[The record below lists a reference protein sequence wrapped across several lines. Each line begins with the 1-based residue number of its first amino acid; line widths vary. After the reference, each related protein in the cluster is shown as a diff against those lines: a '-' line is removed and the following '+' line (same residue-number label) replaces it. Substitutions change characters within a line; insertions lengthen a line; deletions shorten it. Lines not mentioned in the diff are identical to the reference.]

1 MLGIN
6 FYFRWKVSTITSLKK
21 YLINLYWCWLYLSYT
36 LPYIYSNNSSNFW
49 FKVNDIFNFVNVLI
63 AVYFIEKGNNNK
75 IKRMSSQTRNSMILK
90 ISTSCRNCYI
100 YFDKDEEKWIQ
111 KLVFIRGLLTLL
123 VLWSQESWY
132 KNIIDSRFHVA
143 NIFTCEE
150 IIHKYTNDC
159 HNHILFLYV

>member
-36 LPYIYSNNSSNFW
+36 LPYIYSNIYSNFW

-100 YFDKDEEKWIQ
+100 YFDKVRGKTDTKISLHTRATDIISIMESRVVIQ
-111 KLVFIRGLLTLL
+111 KYHRLSVPCCK
-123 VLWSQESWY
+123 Y
-132 KNIIDSRFHVA
+132 
-143 NIFTCEE
+143 
-150 IIHKYTNDC
+150 IHMWGNNT
-159 HNHILFLYV
+159 